1 MGRALT
7 TTKLGH
13 CMNNLSYTV
22 VLMLMMLKLIRGC
35 TWTAK
40 HGFEKTNGF

>member
-7 TTKLGH
+7 TTKLAH

-22 VLMLMMLKLIRGC
+22 VLMPMIRGC
-35 TWTAK
+35 TWNAK
-40 HGFEKTNGF
+40 HLFEKTNGF